1 MKKLLFFASFCL
13 LVQSSFAQNTIG
25 FQFKVSKPYCVFNF
39 MESAIQHHTTSST
52 LQQFVDEKTKTN
64 KEFAQLCNEFAA
76 IRLDYTYVRDEYPV
90 NRRQS
95 RTTFDLISIALVN
108 SSNIEEFGQR
118 IIGILPN
125 DETQKFV
132 NILMKA
138 ESFYDQLIWKENESK
153 ITAQLKALE
162 AYTSQCSENFQK
174 IKQFYNSAWSPE
186 IPFKVA
192 LYPIPANSGSTTASP
207 YANSLCVG
215 VLADETN
222 HMVRVG
228 VVLHEMC
235 HVLYDEQSAAFQHQ
249 LDSWFAE
256 NQSPYKPFAYN
267 FFDEGLATA
276 LGNGWAYKNLS
287 GSLDQEDWYDNEY
300 INGFAKAIYPMVEE
314 YLSNG
319 KQLDKEFVNKAIDL
333 FGATFPSSLT
343 DYAIL
348 INRVSIYCNVETGQE
363 VAEVRSLIGKYFQM
377 TNSYFSAP
385 ILDPISLNLLK
396 SNESTQLIVIDKDH
410 AATMK
415 ALKKI
420 FPQIAK
426 IKPTPNTIM
435 SFRDAQNRAII
446 IVYAAD
452 RNGVDQ
458 LLKEM
463 KAKKFFDK
471 TKIVQS

>member
-1 MKKLLFFASFCL
+1 MKRLLFLASFCL
-13 LVQSSFAQNTIG
+13 FVQSSFAQGASG
-25 FQFKVSKPYCVFNF
+25 FQFKVSKPYCIFNF

-52 LQQFVDEKTKTN
+52 LQKFVDEKTKTN
-64 KEFAQLCNEFAA
+64 KEFAQLCNEFAL
-76 IRLDYTYVRDEYPV
+76 IRLEYTYVRDEYPV

-132 NILMKA
+132 TVLLKA
-138 ESFYDQLIWKENESK
+138 EAFYDQLIWNENEAK

-162 AYTSQCSENFQK
+162 PYAAQCSESFSR
-174 IKQFYNSAWSPE
+174 IKQFYHSAWSSD

-192 LYPIPANSGSTTASP
+192 LYPIPALSGSTTATP

-215 VLADETN
+215 VLSGETN
-222 HMVRVG
+222 HIARVG

-235 HVLYDEQSAAFQHQ
+235 HVLYDEQSAAFQHT
-249 LDSWFAE
+249 LDGWFAE

-276 LGNGWAYKNLS
+276 LGNGWAFKNLS
-287 GSLDQEDWYDNEY
+287 GKLDPEDWYDNEY
-300 INGFAKAIYPMVEE
+300 INGFGKAMYPMIEE
-314 YLSNG
+314 YLSSG
-319 KQLDKEFVNKAIDL
+319 KQLDKEFVNKAIEL
-333 FGATFPSSLT
+333 FGATFPNSLT

-348 INRVSIYCNVETGQE
+348 MNRVSIYYNTETGPE
-363 VAEVRSLIGKYFQM
+363 ITAVRSMIGRYFQM
-377 TNSYFSAP
+377 TNSNFSAP
-385 ILDPISLNLLK
+385 ILDPTSLEILK
-396 SNESTQLIVIDKDH
+396 TNGSTQLIVIDREH
-410 AATMK
+410 AVTMK
-415 ALKKI
+415 ELKKI

-426 IKPTPNTIM
+426 IKPAPNTIM
-435 SFRDAQNRAII
+435 SFRDAKNRAVII
-446 IVYAAD
+446 LYAAD

-463 KAKKFFDK
+463 KAKKNFDK
-471 TKIVQS
+471 TKIVQN

>member
-1 MKKLLFFASFCL
+1 MKKLLFLAFFCFLLQNSFG
-13 LVQSSFAQNTIG
+13 QNTIG

-64 KEFAQLCNEFAA
+64 KEFAKLCNEFAA
-76 IRLDYTYVRDEYPV
+76 IRLEYTYVRDEYPV

-108 SSNIEEFGQR
+108 SSTIEEFGQR

-132 NILMKA
+132 TVLLKA
-138 ESFYDQLIWKENESK
+138 EAFYDQLIWKENEVK
-153 ITAQLKALE
+153 ITEQLKALE
-162 AYTSQCSENFQK
+162 SYAAQCAENFHK
-174 IKQFYNSAWSPE
+174 IKQFYHSAWSSA

-192 LYPIPANSGSTTASP
+192 LYPIPAVSGSTTATP

-215 VLADETN
+215 VLSGETN
-222 HMVRVG
+222 HIARVG

-235 HVLYDEQSAAFQHQ
+235 HVLYDEQSAAFQHT

-276 LGNGWAYKNLS
+276 LGNGWAFKNLS
-287 GSLDQEDWYDNEY
+287 GKLDPEDWYDNEY
-300 INGFAKAIYPMVEE
+300 INGFAKAMYPMIEE

-319 KQLDKEFVNKAIDL
+319 KQLDKDFVNKAIEL
-333 FGATFPSSLT
+333 FGATFPNSLT

-348 INRVSIYCNVETGQE
+348 INRVAVYCNVETGQE
-363 VAEVRSLIGKYFQM
+363 VSEVRGLIGRYFQM

-385 ILDPISLNLLK
+385 ILDPRSVEMLK
-396 SNESTQLIVIDKDH
+396 TNESTQLIIIDKDH
-410 AATMK
+410 ATTMK
-415 ALKKI
+415 TLKKM
-420 FPQIAK
+420 FPQMAK
-426 IKPTPNTIM
+426 IKPDSNTVM

-446 IVYAAD
+446 ILYAAD

-458 LLKEM
+458 LLKGM
-463 KAKKFFDK
+463 KAKKYFDQ
-471 TKIVQS
+471 TKIVQN